1 MPRIISNQLV
11 ILGYASPAYYIWYCV
26 RDRTQFICHNSD
38 NAELKIKIIDWK
50 RMHGII
56 IGRVLKA
63 AWFQIK
69 YLVWLDNSQSQPVL
83 GLVGNSLKKTERKK
97 KPKDRCRPLGK
108 WKKPWMCLRKINIS
122 ILWPFEWHITDI
134 GQFFRVSPDESF
146 QFRWKNQLMGRRD
159 NFLPWFPSD
168 EGLFSVDFRDIVQLA
183 FQLFFN

>member
-63 AWFQIK
+63 A
-69 YLVWLDNSQSQPVL
+69 
-83 GLVGNSLKKTERKK
+83 
-97 KPKDRCRPLGK
+97 
-108 WKKPWMCLRKINIS
+108 
-122 ILWPFEWHITDI
+122 
-134 GQFFRVSPDESF
+134 
-146 QFRWKNQLMGRRD
+146 
-159 NFLPWFPSD
+159 
-168 EGLFSVDFRDIVQLA
+168 
-183 FQLFFN
+183 